1 MGSVREGGYASI
13 LLAAVLALCL
23 AAAAFG
29 AHEVGVA
36 SRRAQALDLDTA
48 GARLAA
54 DTGLER
60 ISRYLA
66 ADPNWSDGSVAEG
79 PVGPRSRVERVEIA
93 REGGGVVRVTSV
105 GVSGAAY
112 PVRKTVRARVRFGLV
127 PLVGAYGGGVKALD
141 GSLLEIS
148 GSAQLFSGLLVSG
161 GLDIGGSA
169 RVGSDSE
176 PRNVYVS
183 GDIWTQK
190 PGAIRGSVY
199 ATGTVSPGAAT
210 GENVSGWTPPQEFPD
225 IGQVAQMVDLGRM
238 QAQLLEAAGGGQRYF
253 PGNRTF
259 TAADLAGMEGV
270 YFVEGTAYL
279 TGGST
284 SSRATIVAAGDIVLS
299 GSLQAPGF
307 ALIAGGDVVARNS
320 SLVHV
325 ALIVAGG
332 DAGWSGTGGGS
343 GGFRMEYG
351 ALAAATVNGN
361 RLRGNV
367 TLEQDDEVDFS
378 LVSGPVR
385 VAETLERVGD

>member
-1 MGSVREGGYASI
+1 VREGGYASI

-36 SRRAQALDLDTA
+36 SRRAQAFDLDTA

-66 ADPNWSDGSVAEG
+66 ADPNWSDGSVAVG

-93 REGGGVVRVTSV
+93 REGEVVRVTSV

-127 PLVGAYGGGVKALD
+127 PLVGAYGGGVKALG
-141 GSLLEIS
+141 GSPLEVS
-148 GSAQLFSGLLVSG
+148 GSAQLLSGFLVSG

-176 PRNVYVS
+176 PRKVYVS
-183 GDIWTQK
+183 GDIVSQRT
-190 PGAIRGSVY
+190 GAIRGSAY

-210 GENVSGWTPPQEFPD
+210 GENVPGWTPPQEFPD
-225 IGQVAQMVDLGRM
+225 IGQVAQMVELGRM

-279 TGGST
+279 TGGSA
-284 SSRATIVAAGDIVLS
+284 SSRAAIVAAGDIVLS

-307 ALIAGGDVVARNS
+307 ALIAGEDVVARNS

-332 DAGWSGTGGGS
+332 DAGWSGTGGGH
-343 GGFRMEYG
+343 GGFRVEYG

-385 VAETLERVGD
+385 VTETLERVGD

>member
-1 MGSVREGGYASI
+1 MRERGYASV

-93 REGGGVVRVTSV
+93 REGEVVRVTSV

-127 PLVGAYGGGVKALD
+127 PLVGAYGGGVKALG
-141 GSLLEIS
+141 GSPLDIS

-176 PRNVYVS
+176 PRKVYVS
-183 GDIWTQK
+183 GNVWSQK

-199 ATGTVSPGAAT
+199 ATGAVSKNAAT
-210 GENVSGWTPPQEFPD
+210 GENVSGWTPPQAFPD
-225 IGQVAQMVDLGRM
+225 IGQVAQMVELGRM
-238 QAQLLEAAGGGQRYF
+238 QAQLLEGAGGGQRYF

-259 TAADLAGMEGV
+259 TAAELAGMEGV

-279 TGGST
+279 TGGSA
-284 SSRATIVAAGDIVLS
+284 SSRATIVAGGDIVLS
-299 GSLQAPGF
+299 GSLDAPSV
-307 ALIAGGDVVARNS
+307 ALITGNNVVARNS
-320 SLVHV
+320 TLVHV

-332 DAGWSGTGGGS
+332 DAGWSGTGGGH

-351 ALAAATVNGN
+351 ALAAATVNQN

-385 VAETLERVGD
+385 VTETLERVGD